1 MNPLASARLS
11 LIVGLL
17 VLALKWVAY
26 ILTGSIALYSDAL
39 ESIVNIAAA
48 FAAFIA
54 LWIAQQPIDQNH
66 PFGHTKAEY
75 FSAGFEAMLIVIA
88 AITIIYEA
96 SQRLWVLVYASGGGT
111 SVNLEG
117 LKWGLIISLLAS
129 MINGALAS
137 YLLHVAKKTRS
148 PAIKADGLHL
158 LSDVITSA
166 GVLLGVGIAW
176 MTGWWVLD
184 PLLALIVALNILWI
198 GAKLFRESIGGLM
211 DEGMNQSEL
220 VPVQEVIAHHLQG
233 ALQVHSLKTRRA
245 GAVSFVEFHLVV
257 PENMTVK
264 DAHDI
269 CNCLE
274 DALQEILK
282 EVHVNI
288 HVEPDSEVEQHGF
301 IVFSESKEQ
310 QSRRE

>member
-11 LIVGLL
+11 LIIGLF

-26 ILTGSIALYSDAL
+26 LLTGSIALYSDAL

-48 FAAFIA
+48 FAAFVA

-96 SQRLWVLVYASGGGT
+96 SQRLWVLIYVSNNI

-117 LKWGLIISLLAS
+117 LKWGLSVSLFAS
-129 MINGALAS
+129 CINAILAS
-137 YLLHVAKKTRS
+137 YLLHVAKKTQS
-148 PAIKADGLHL
+148 PAIRADGLHI
-158 LSDVITSA
+158 LSDVVTSA
-166 GVLLGVGIAW
+166 GVLFGVGIAW
-176 MTGWWVLD
+176 LTDWWILD

-198 GAKLFRESIGGLM
+198 GAKLLRESIGGLM
-211 DEGMNQSEL
+211 DEGMNQNEL
-220 VPVQEVIAHHLQG
+220 VPVQEAIAHNLQG

-245 GAVSFVEFHLVV
+245 GVVTFIEFHLVV
-257 PENMTVK
+257 PATMTVK
-264 DAHDI
+264 NAHDI
-269 CNCLE
+269 CDCLE
-274 DALQEILK
+274 KALQKILK
-282 EVHVNI
+282 EVRVNI
-288 HVEPDSEVEQHGF
+288 HVEPESEAEQHDF
-301 IVFSESKEQ
+301 IISL
-310 QSRRE
+310 